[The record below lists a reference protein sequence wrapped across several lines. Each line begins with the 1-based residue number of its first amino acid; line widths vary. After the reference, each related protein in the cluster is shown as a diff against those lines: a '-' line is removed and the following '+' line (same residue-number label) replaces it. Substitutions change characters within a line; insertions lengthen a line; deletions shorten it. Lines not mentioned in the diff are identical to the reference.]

1 MFQKNNKLL
10 KNLLLFIYNC
20 IIIQI
25 SYTHYNIYVYINM
38 GGVFVSAFLIIMST
52 TLLVTVN
59 GNVTSMELESLSN
72 NLLPGFINRYKFNLV
87 KIISKQRFKLRTPS
101 SLFV

>member
-1 MFQKNNKLL
+1 M
-10 KNLLLFIYNC
+10 
-20 IIIQI
+20 
-25 SYTHYNIYVYINM
+25 NM
-38 GGVFVSAFLIIMST
+38 GGLFVSAFLIIIST

-59 GNVTSMELESLSN
+59 GKATSIELESLSN
-72 NLLPGFINRYKFNLV
+72 NLLPGFIKRYKFNLV